1 MNSAIQKF
9 MDILADNDYTAKYKD
24 IPEEID
30 NRDEMVA
37 EIQTILDDDGLLPD
51 SLRFFELNGKTTT
64 SELESDLH
72 KSFRQF
78 RSEFLAGNYSGNDSF
93 KHEVIN
99 QLENTMM
106 EIKKALDESK
116 QLKDETLLE
125 MLEAKAVICEE
136 VKTFVLN
143 QQKTVEQ
150 KLPKKKQQERRSFKW
165 LKDEE
170 LLLNFYNHLKS
181 NVLISKDTDVNDFK
195 EVFSNIPISEIKKPV
210 QWEKGAKL
218 FAYFFYNLINRKF
231 IPQKPSW
238 VNLQYCFTYNRND
251 IGQYVAVDE
260 GVRAHVTV
268 INNEGAPKGA
278 ELIDALFNIERK

>member
-143 QQKTVEQ
+143 QQNTVEQ
-150 KLPKKKQQERRSFKW
+150 KLPKKKQQEKRSFKW

-218 FAYFFYNLINRKF
+218 FAYFFYNLIEKKF

-278 ELIDALFNIERK
+278 ELIDALFNIEAK

>member
-218 FAYFFYNLINRKF
+218 FAYFFYNLIERKF

-278 ELIDALFNIERK
+278 ELIDALFNIEGK

>member
-278 ELIDALFNIERK
+278 ELIDALFNIEAK

>member
-1 MNSAIQKF
+1 

-218 FAYFFYNLINRKF
+218 FAYFFYNLIEKKF

-278 ELIDALFNIERK
+278 ELIDALFNIEAK

>member
-218 FAYFFYNLINRKF
+218 FAYFFYNLIEKKF

-278 ELIDALFNIERK
+278 ELIDALFNIEAK

>member
-9 MDILADNDYTAKYKD
+9 MDILADNDYTAKYKE
-24 IPEEID
+24 IPQEVD
-30 NRDEMVA
+30 NRDEIIA
-37 EIQTILDDDGLLPD
+37 EIQAIMDDDGLLPD
-51 SLRFFELNGKTTT
+51 SLRFFELNGKTTA
-64 SELESDLH
+64 SELKPHLH
-72 KSFRQF
+72 KAFQKYRN
-78 RSEFLAGNYSGNDSF
+78 EFLAGNYSGNDSF
-93 KHEVIN
+93 KHELIK
-99 QLENTMM
+99 QLDDTLREV
-106 EIKKALDESK
+106 EKAMSESK

-143 QQKTVEQ
+143 QQNTVEQ
-150 KLPKKKQQERRSFKW
+150 KLPKKKQQEKRSFKW

-170 LLLNFYNHLKS
+170 LIINFYNHLKS
-181 NVLISKDTDVNDFK
+181 NDLISKNTDVKDFRA
-195 EVFSNIPISEIKKPV
+195 VFSNIPISEIKKPV

-251 IGQYVAVDE
+251 IGQYVAVDK

>member
-1 MNSAIQKF
+1 MNSDIQKF

-218 FAYFFYNLINRKF
+218 FAYFFYNLIERKF

-278 ELIDALFNIERK
+278 ELIDALFNIEAK

>member
-278 ELIDALFNIERK
+278 ELIDALFNIEGK

>member
-218 FAYFFYNLINRKF
+218 FAYFFYNLIERKF

-278 ELIDALFNIERK
+278 ELIDALFNIEAK

>member
-218 FAYFFYNLINRKF
+218 FAYFFYNLIERKF

-251 IGQYVAVDE
+251 IGQYVAVDK

-278 ELIDALFNIERK
+278 ELIDALFNIEGK

>member
-143 QQKTVEQ
+143 QQNTVEQ

-278 ELIDALFNIERK
+278 ELIDALFNIEAK

>member
-1 MNSAIQKF
+1 

-218 FAYFFYNLINRKF
+218 FAYFFYNLIERKF

-278 ELIDALFNIERK
+278 ELIDALFNIEAK